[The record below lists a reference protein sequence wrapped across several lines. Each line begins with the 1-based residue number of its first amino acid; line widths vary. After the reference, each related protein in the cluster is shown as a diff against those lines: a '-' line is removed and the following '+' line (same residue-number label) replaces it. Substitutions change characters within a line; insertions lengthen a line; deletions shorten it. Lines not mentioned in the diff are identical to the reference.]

1 MTEIQEST
9 HLLPPDALRGI
20 TLGISVS
27 DSADLAQLGLLEIH
41 FRLALAEI
49 ARSVLVSGGRL
60 AYGGHLDSEGYTSF
74 LVREL
79 QRYSRRDKPLS
90 LFIAW
95 QEHRRFS
102 IPDLIRFEGDLGLHG
117 SMTFLDPEG
126 RKIYPFDGR
135 TKEPI
140 PENNLEVRRA
150 SLTAMRR
157 HMAEHISGRILI
169 GGKRSGFQGDLPGI
183 IEEAIIS
190 IELKQPLF
198 LVGGFGGVT
207 HDIVRALKVD
217 DAAWLPRNPT
227 AGEPDKR
234 MIEGIQRLMS
244 VAPKEDRSWLNNG
257 LTDDENKKLAA
268 THRPSDIA
276 ALISLG
282 LGRLSLA
289 STKR

>member
-1 MTEIQEST
+1 MAEAQESSQ
-9 HLLPPDALRGI
+9 LLPPNALRGI

-60 AYGGHLDSEGYTSF
+60 AYGGHLEPDGYTSF

-102 IPDLIRFEGDLGLHG
+102 IPELIQFEGDLGLHG
-117 SMTFLDPEG
+117 SVTFLDPKG
-126 RKIYPFDGR
+126 QKIHPLDGR
-135 TKEPI
+135 TKEPS
-140 PENNLEVRRA
+140 PESDPQNRQT
-150 SLTAMRR
+150 SLTAMRK
-157 HMAEHISGRILI
+157 HMAEHINGRILI
-169 GGKRSGFQGDLPGI
+169 GGKRNGFQGDLPGI

-190 IELKQPLF
+190 IELNQPLF

-207 HDIVRALKVD
+207 HDIICALKID
-217 DAAWLPRNPT
+217 DDTWLPQNPT
-227 AGEPDKR
+227 AIEPDKR
-234 MIEGIQRLMS
+234 MIEGIERLLS
-244 VAPKEDRSWLNNG
+244 VAVKKDRCWLNNG
-257 LTDDENKKLAA
+257 LTEDENRKLAA
-268 THRPSDIA
+268 TYRPSEIA

-282 LGRLSLA
+282 LGRLSLVMN
-289 STKR
+289 KR